1 MVDEISLLK
10 LTKSLVV
17 EAANC
22 VIFKHENIPL
32 KRYKFEKDLVR
43 EIKSNADFVLE
54 KIIISGLEETEIP
67 ILCEETGYHNQNS
80 DSDYCFIVDPLDGT
94 FNFVKDFGSCAIS
107 IALWKKD
114 NPVFGVIYDLTR
126 KELYWG
132 GKNIGAFCE
141 AKNIKV
147 SPVSDIKKSLI
158 CSGFPVR
165 YNFEEIFVDDY
176 IKFLTSFA
184 KVRMI
189 GSAAVSILSV
199 ARGAAEA
206 YFEKNIMIWDVA
218 AGLAISE
225 GAGGRNIIIN
235 TQIENS
241 YDVMVSNYVL
251 FDELKEIINE

>member
-1 MVDEISLLK
+1 MNSIFDGYTEE
-10 LTKSLVV
+10 
-17 EAANC
+17 EAKKDA
-22 VIFKHENIPL
+22 KEN
-32 KRYKFEKDLVR
+32 ET
-43 EIKSNADFVLE
+43 SNSGSSSINNEEYLE
-54 KIIISGLEETEIP
+54 K
-67 ILCEETGYHNQNS
+67 
-80 DSDYCFIVDPLDGT
+80 
-94 FNFVKDFGSCAIS
+94 
-107 IALWKKD
+107 
-114 NPVFGVIYDLTR
+114 YD
-126 KELYWG
+126 E
-132 GKNIGAFCE
+132 
-141 AKNIKV
+141 
-147 SPVSDIKKSLI
+147 
-158 CSGFPVR
+158 
-165 YNFEEIFVDDY
+165 FVDDY